1 MIDYYATLGVPRTAT
16 STEIRD
22 AYLRAGRDTHPDKV
36 KNPEARK
43 KAEDVFKNVTAA
55 YDTLSKDRSRRDY
68 SSKLP
73 NNESW
78 TPPAQKA
85 APPMVKGPPLPPK
98 EGRAGA
104 PQEPVPAAATPMAS
118 SGRVEFDALGQ
129 GIEALKKKDYHTA
142 VQLLNLAVS
151 NDEGNARAHATL
163 ALAMAKN
170 PNWVRDAMNH
180 METASKIEPKNVSY
194 LVEYALLL
202 HSQGLKLRAKRA
214 LESAMAL
221 KPDHPDVARALKE
234 IPIGAEGPETPR
246 PTTAETPRGIF
257 DRLRK
262 R

>member
-1 MIDYYATLGVPRTAT
+1 MTDYYAILGVPRTAT
-16 STEIRD
+16 GPEIRE
-22 AYLRAGRDTHPDKV
+22 AYLSLARNTHPDRV
-36 KNPEARK
+36 KDPVARR
-43 KAEDVFKNVTAA
+43 KAEDAFKNVTAA

-68 SSKLP
+68 SAKLP

-85 APPMVKGPPLPPK
+85 APPMMKGPPLGPK
-98 EGRAGA
+98 ETKPA
-104 PQEPVPAAATPMAS
+104 PSEAPAAPIAS

-129 GIEALKKKDYHTA
+129 GIEAFKKKDYHTA
-142 VQLLNLAVS
+142 VQLLNMAVS
-151 NDEGNARAHATL
+151 NDEGSARAHAML
-163 ALAMAKN
+163 AMAMAKN
-170 PNWVRDAMNH
+170 PNWVRDAMHH
-180 METASKIEPKNVSY
+180 METATKIEPKNVSY

-214 LESAMAL
+214 LEGAIAL

-234 IPIGAEGPETPR
+234 IPLAPEAPEAPR
-246 PTTAETPRGIF
+246 PSTGETPRGLF